1 MIGFFIKKAFYDGWD
16 NLLQIILLNVVIV
29 LFGAGGIF
37 LAQEVST
44 YAVLSIGIMIAVFAL
59 EGIIMMAVS
68 EMMARIADFKSFT
81 FMDLLKA
88 VRGTWLHGLFYAL
101 LCGGIFLVFTI
112 TMPYY
117 AKMGSLF
124 GFVLAVMIFWIA
136 VITVLAIQWF
146 LPIRSQ
152 LEKNFLK
159 AIKKCFII
167 FFDNPGFS
175 LFMFFYT
182 VIVLLLSCVMVL
194 IVPGF
199 AGTILAHNDAF
210 RLRMYKYDWIEKNPA
225 LDFKTARKT
234 IPWEELLA
242 EDDEIVGKRTLRSFF
257 FPWKY

>member
-29 LFGAGGIF
+29 VIGAGGFF
-37 LAQEVST
+37 LAQEISSN
-44 YAVLSIGIMIAVFAL
+44 APLSIGILVAVFII

-68 EMMARIADFKSFT
+68 EVMARIADFKSFS
-81 FMDLLKA
+81 FMDLINA
-88 VRGTWLHGLFYAL
+88 VRSTWLHGLLYAL
-101 LCGGIFLVFTI
+101 LCGGVILVFTV

-117 AKMGSLF
+117 AGLNTLF
-124 GFVLAVMIFWIA
+124 GFGLAVMIFWIG
-136 VITVLAIQWF
+136 VITVLALQWF

-159 AIKKCFII
+159 ALKKCLII

-175 LFMFFYT
+175 LFMFFYSA
-182 VIVLLLSCVMVL
+182 VVLLLSCVIVL

-199 AGTILAHNDAF
+199 AGVILAQNDAF
-210 RLRMYKYDWIEKNPA
+210 RLRMYKYDWIEKNPD
-225 LDFKTARKT
+225 LDFKTARKS

-242 EDDEIVGKRTLRSFF
+242 EDEEIVGPRTFRSFF